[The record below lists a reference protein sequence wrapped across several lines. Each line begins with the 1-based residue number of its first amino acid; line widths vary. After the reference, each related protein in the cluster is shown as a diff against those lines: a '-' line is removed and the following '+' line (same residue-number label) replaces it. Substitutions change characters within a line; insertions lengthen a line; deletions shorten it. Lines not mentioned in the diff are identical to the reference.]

1 MQTAEKV
8 GEAPFRAGP
17 RTTLCARVGGGY
29 IYRPMTSAERAPRSQ
44 SSPAL
49 HRIYGEGRCKQ
60 RRETERR
67 DFRLEAPELSLVNE
81 ECQQLRVQLQDRRR
95 EESRLSSRLDQLES
109 SVYDRMHRLH
119 AVLCRSR
126 EIYHLPYEHSDAQSR
141 SEISEER
148 LAALQQQLERIM
160 AEGLRSSGSDPEASR
175 CQFRH
180 VLGPERPR
188 DNSSTAW
195 RQNIDALKESERAN
209 RRQSSNLPTVPVE
222 GLRQI
227 ADLTLEDLP
236 KTDAKRE
243 DRPIIDGQAAGTRK
257 SQVVEATSE
266 SLAEVRR
273 MAEFWKMKAEAAER
287 RACAMAEA
295 INELALVADERHVEA
310 LEKQLLLQQQ
320 LASAEQRCEAFLEVW
335 ESVLQMAVPV
345 DEHNGS
351 SSPEDGKSVFIFQ

>member
-1 MQTAEKV
+1 MQIAEKV
-8 GEAPFRAGP
+8 GEAPFCRAGP

-29 IYRPMTSAERAPRSQ
+29 IYRPMTSAERAPARSQ

-49 HRIYGEGRCKQ
+49 HRIYGERRCKQ
-60 RRETERR
+60 RRETE
-67 DFRLEAPELSLVNE
+67 RLEAPELSLVNE

-126 EIYHLPYEHSDAQSR
+126 EEHSDAQSR
-141 SEISEER
+141 GEISEER
-148 LAALQQQLERIM
+148 LAALQQQVERMM
-160 AEGLRSSGSDPEASR
+160 AEGRSSGTGSDPEASR
-175 CQFRH
+175 CRFRH

-195 RQNIDALKESERAN
+195 RQNIDALKESERN
-209 RRQSSNLPTVPVE
+209 RRQSSNLPTVPAGVE
-222 GLRQI
+222 DLRQM
-227 ADLTLEDLP
+227 ADDLTLEAQLTEDLP
-236 KTDAKRE
+236 QTDAKQE
-243 DRPIIDGQAAGTRK
+243 DRPIDGPEAAKKTE
-257 SQVVEATSE
+257 VVEANSE
-266 SLAEVRR
+266 SLAEARR
-273 MAEFWKMKAEAAER
+273 SAEFWKMKAEAAER

-345 DEHNGS
+345 DENQ
-351 SSPEDGKSVFIFQ
+351 SSPEEGKSVFIFQ

>member
-49 HRIYGEGRCKQ
+49 HRIYGERRCKQ

-126 EIYHLPYEHSDAQSR
+126 E
-141 SEISEER
+141 
-148 LAALQQQLERIM
+148 AALQQQLERIM

-222 GLRQI
+222 GLRQM
-227 ADLTLEDLP
+227 ADLTLEETQL
-236 KTDAKRE
+236 AE
-243 DRPIIDGQAAGTRK
+243 DRPIIDGQAGTRK
-257 SQVVEATSE
+257 SQVEATSE

>member
-49 HRIYGEGRCKQ
+49 HRIYGERRCKQ

-126 EIYHLPYEHSDAQSR
+126 E
-141 SEISEER
+141 
-148 LAALQQQLERIM
+148 AALQQQLERIM

-222 GLRQI
+222 GLRQM
-227 ADLTLEDLP
+227 AGMTSLAPQPDLTLEETQLAEDLP
-236 KTDAKRE
+236 KTDALPRE
-243 DRPIIDGQAAGTRK
+243 DRPIIDGQAGTRK
-257 SQVVEATSE
+257 SQVEATSE

>member
-1 MQTAEKV
+1 MALKGGNSQ
-8 GEAPFRAGP
+8 AGP

-29 IYRPMTSAERAPRSQ
+29 IYRPMTSAERAPARSQ

-49 HRIYGEGRCKQ
+49 HRIYGERRCKQ
-60 RRETERR
+60 RRETE
-67 DFRLEAPELSLVNE
+67 RLEAPELSLVNE

-126 EIYHLPYEHSDAQSR
+126 EEHSDAQSR
-141 SEISEER
+141 GEISEER
-148 LAALQQQLERIM
+148 LAALQQQVERMM
-160 AEGLRSSGSDPEASR
+160 AEGRSSGTGSDPEASR
-175 CQFRH
+175 CRFRH

-195 RQNIDALKESERAN
+195 RQNIDALKESERN

-222 GLRQI
+222 DLRQM
-227 ADLTLEDLP
+227 ADDLTLETQLTEDLP
-236 KTDAKRE
+236 ETDAKRE
-243 DRPIIDGQAAGTRK
+243 DRPIDGPEAAKK
-257 SQVVEATSE
+257 SEVVEANSE
-266 SLAEVRR
+266 SLAEANSESLAEARR
-273 MAEFWKMKAEAAER
+273 SVEFWKMKAEAAER

-345 DEHNGS
+345 DENQ

>member
-49 HRIYGEGRCKQ
+49 HRIYGERRCKQ

-126 EIYHLPYEHSDAQSR
+126 EEHSDAQSR

-222 GLRQI
+222 GLRQM
-227 ADLTLEDLP
+227 ADLTLEETQLAEDLP
-236 KTDAKRE
+236 KTDALPRE
-243 DRPIIDGQAAGTRK
+243 DRPIIDGQAGTRK
-257 SQVVEATSE
+257 SQVEATSE

>member
-126 EIYHLPYEHSDAQSR
+126 EEHSDAQSR

-180 VLGPERPR
+180 VLGP
-188 DNSSTAW
+188 
-195 RQNIDALKESERAN
+195 ALKESERAN